1 MESPGGL
8 VRQLRVSVPAERL
21 SEAVQRRLRQVA
33 GRAKIPGF
41 RPGKAPMK
49 VIEKQYG
56 DQARMDAI
64 SDLVRETWPEAL
76 QSQDVNPV
84 GTPEF
89 EVAAEAAGE
98 ALVYTARFEVYP
110 EITLADLSTLAVEK
124 DVAEVTDEDVEQ
136 LIGNL
141 RKARQTLEVVDRAA
155 AEGDTVTINFI
166 GRIDGEAFEGGTAN
180 DVEVELGSGRF
191 LADLENG
198 IVGHAADETFEV
210 PVAFPE
216 DYQAE
221 ALRGK
226 QASFEVTLK
235 QVREPQLPEIDD
247 EFLAAHS
254 VEAGAGIDGLR
265 AKCRTALEKES
276 GKATRNRL
284 KAAVL
289 DKLLEMHSF
298 DVPKALL
305 DQETERL
312 REEAAA
318 RFNAAK
324 LSPEQKKAMIP
335 DEILAPQAVK
345 RVSLGLLVSEVI
357 KQRKIEVDQA
367 RVERMLD
374 EVSEDYEQPEQVKQ
388 YYRSQPRMMQ
398 GLHAVVI
405 EDQVVDSLLDGG
417 KVTERSLPLQSL
429 LDNRGGQPAA

>member
-1 MESPGGL
+1 MENPGGL

-21 SEAVQRRLRQVA
+21 SDAVQRRLRQVA

-49 VIEKQYG
+49 VIENQFG
-56 DQARMDAI
+56 EQARMDAI
-64 SDLVRETWPEAL
+64 SDLVRETWPDAL

-89 EVAAEAAGE
+89 EVAAETAGE

-110 EITLADLSTLAVEK
+110 EITLADLSALAVEK
-124 DVAEVTDEDVEQ
+124 DVAEVTDEDVEH

-141 RKARQTLEVVDRAA
+141 RKARQSLEPVERAA
-155 AEGDTVTINFI
+155 ATGDMVTIDFT
-166 GRIDGEAFEGGTAN
+166 GRIDGEAFDGGSGS

-198 IVGHAADETFEV
+198 IVGHAAGETFEV
-210 PVAFPE
+210 PVAFPD

-221 ALRGK
+221 PLRGK
-226 QASFEVTLK
+226 QASFEVNLK
-235 QVREPQLPEIDD
+235 QVREARLPEIDD

-254 VEAGAGIDGLR
+254 VEADAGIDGLR
-265 AKCRTALEKES
+265 AKCREALERES

-289 DKLLEMHSF
+289 DKLLGMHEF
-298 DVPKALL
+298 DVPQALL
-305 DQETERL
+305 AQETERL
-312 REEAAA
+312 RDEAAA

-357 KQRKIEVDQA
+357 KQRNIEVDMD
-367 RVERMLD
+367 RVERLLD
-374 EVSEDYEQPEQVKQ
+374 EVSEDYDQPEQVKQ

-405 EDQVVDSLLDGG
+405 EDQVVDGLLEGG
-417 KVTERSLPLQSL
+417 KVTERKLPLQSL